1 MYVGFKDN
9 TWAADLAKMGSS
21 SSKSWHVKYLLYM
34 IDVLT
39 KYAWVKSLKDKKAK
53 TLLHDFAEIVNDS
66 KRKHNKLRVDQG
78 REFYNNLMQK
88 SLDDV
93 NMLMH
98 STHNEDKSVV
108 VERFTRNFRVN
119 SCFYYLNNLV
129 DEYYNTYHRATGKK
143 SVDVDYSALFE
154 AI

>member
-1 MYVGFKDN
+1 M
-9 TWAADLAKMGSS
+9 
-21 SSKSWHVKYLLYM
+21 
-34 IDVLT
+34 
-39 KYAWVKSLKDKKAK
+39 KDKKAK
-53 TLLHDFAEIVNDS
+53 TLLHDFTEIVNDS

-129 DEYYNTYHRATGKK
+129 DEYYNTYHRAIGKK